1 MYFPARKFATYVCTR
16 LLSYS
21 KRHLRNLWDALFQCR
36 VNFTPLFVSVSQTTV
51 CDIPGANLQGSK
63 TRNRQDIYADPQPVS
78 AIVTCAVPGLSV
90 FYSLVVSSL
99 QPLVCV
105 FRGAHLLGST
115 ARIQRDIRSDCF
127 CSCKLRCRRA
137 ECVLLL
143 CFNVQSDIFVVIW

>member
-90 FYSLVVSSL
+90 FYSLIVFIS
-99 QPLVCV
+99 QPWACAVW
-105 FRGAHLLGST
+105 GAHLLGSI
-115 ARIQRDIRSDCF
+115 ARIQRDIREDCF
-127 CSCKLRCRRA
+127 WSCKLRCCWA
-137 ECVLLL
+137 DCVYSLVLTCSL
-143 CFNVQSDIFVVIW
+143 IFLQL